1 MRPLAATWAVFL
13 LLLAACGDG
22 QQAATATAPPALT
35 QSPTATAPTP
45 SATPA
50 PTPSG
55 TPTPNS
61 PSPSTEAS
69 LVPYEAD
76 PSTIVGAWR
85 DRDGHF
91 IEYFDDGRFTVDS
104 GGTDVGTYT
113 FDGTTLTYYSSDRGN
128 CSGLEGMYDV
138 TFYDGGELA
147 ELALVRDQCTG
158 RGSAIAQGGIHRR
171 AGS

>member
-13 LLLAACGDG
+13 LLLAGCGAG

-35 QSPTATAPTP
+35 QSPTATATPTP

-50 PTPSG
+50 PTPSA
-55 TPTPNS
+55 TPTPN
-61 PSPSTEAS
+61 

-85 DRDGHF
+85 DRYGHF

-104 GGTDVGTYT
+104 GGTDGGTYT

-128 CSGLEGMYDV
+128 CSGLKGMYDV
-138 TFYDGGELA
+138 TFYDGGDVA

-158 RGSAIAQGGIHRR
+158 RSSTIAQGGMHRR

>member
-1 MRPLAATWAVFL
+1 MRPLAATWAVL
-13 LLLAACGDG
+13 LLLLTACGAD
-22 QQAATATAPPALT
+22 QQDASASAPPALT
-35 QSPTATAPTP
+35 ESPTATAAPTP
-45 SATPA
+45 RATPA
-50 PTPSG
+50 PTP
-55 TPTPNS
+55 T
-61 PSPSTEAS
+61 PSTEPS

-91 IEYFDDGRFTVDS
+91 IEYFDTGRFTVDG

-113 FDGTTLTYYSSDRGN
+113 FDGTTLTYSSSDRGN

-138 TFYDGGELA
+138 TFYEDGELA

-158 RGSAIAQGGIHRR
+158 RSSAIAQGGLHRR